1 MNGLMHRS
9 KLCLF
14 DQLIGADLLRRLS
27 SIFWIEIGSY
37 VDSLRSCACPISPD
51 FTTTDLIEI
60 KLDQECR
67 CRSGRSARK
76 NLGSGSI

>member
-37 VDSLRSCACPISPD
+37 LILFGAVHYMIGTYRSTS
-51 FTTTDLIEI
+51 
-60 KLDQECR
+60 
-67 CRSGRSARK
+67 
-76 NLGSGSI
+76 

>member
-14 DQLIGADLLRRLS
+14 DHVIGADLLRRLS

-37 VDSLRSCACPISPD
+37 VDSLRSCPLYD
-51 FTTTDLIEI
+51 W
-60 KLDQECR
+60 
-67 CRSGRSARK
+67 
-76 NLGSGSI
+76 NLSLNQLRRMGAAV